1 MHGSPHLFGDVMTQ
15 TVVAVGPG
23 ATFKEI
29 VKAGSVTAEELMPA
43 PAAVTV
49 HADATLI
56 RAARTVAQRR
66 VERLPVVDGAGG
78 LHGVVS
84 RSDLLNVFLQ
94 PDEGAAEEIRHHV
107 MPLVCPSLV
116 PVAARLVRAE
126 EGAVDV
132 RSHLTGP
139 GLPRGEAT

>member
-23 ATFKEI
+23 ATFQEI

-56 RAARTVAQRR
+56 RAPRTVAQRR

-116 PVAARLVRAE
+116 PGGRPAGSRRGRRRRRAKPP
-126 EGAVDV
+126 D
-132 RSHLTGP
+132 RTRPTTG
-139 GLPRGEAT
+139 

>member
-56 RAARTVAQRR
+56 RAARTVAQHR
-66 VERLPVVDGAGG
+66 VDWLPVVAGTGG
-78 LHGVVS
+78 LRGVVG
-84 RSDLLNVFLQ
+84 RSDLLKVFLQ
-94 PDEGAAEEIRHHV
+94 PDEEPAEEIRRHV
-107 MPLVCPSLV
+107 VPLVCPSLA
-116 PVAARLVRAE
+116 PVAARLVRAV
-126 EGAVDV
+126 EGVDDV
-132 RSHLTGP
+132 RCHLTGP
-139 GLPRGEAT
+139 GLRGEAT